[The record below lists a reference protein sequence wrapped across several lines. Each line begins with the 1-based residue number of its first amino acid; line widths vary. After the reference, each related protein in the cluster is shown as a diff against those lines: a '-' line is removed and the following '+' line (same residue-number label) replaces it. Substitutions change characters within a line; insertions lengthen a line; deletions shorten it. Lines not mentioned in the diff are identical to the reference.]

1 MEEKIDW
8 KAIAVQLGT
17 LEEGGESSGS
27 NEARQAIEL
36 LLGEDNLRK
45 SVDYYISGGP
55 GSELA
60 RSVLWLIRPWSAMSY
75 CYEIYKSGRD
85 VETRRMAVE
94 LLRVV
99 ADQRALSWTAEFLGD
114 EDSGIQTWGIEV
126 LEQLISSGSVEG
138 EDAEQLL
145 LKAESHANIHVRE
158 RAGLIRENLQRAE
171 AYWSAQKM
179 LPEHGDT

>member
-1 MEEKIDW
+1 MKDSIDW
-8 KAIAVQLGT
+8 KAMAVQLGT
-17 LEEGGESSGS
+17 LREGSESSGS
-27 NEARQAIEL
+27 AEARKAIEL

-75 CYEIYKSGRD
+75 CHEVYKSGRTL
-85 VETRRMAVE
+85 EARRMAVE

-99 ADQRALSWTAEFLGD
+99 ADERALSWVAEFLGD
-114 EDSGIQTWGIEV
+114 ADSGIQTWGIEV

-145 LKAESHANIHVRE
+145 AEAEAHPNIHVRE
-158 RAGLIRENLQRAE
+158 RAELIRENLSRAE
-171 AYWSAQKM
+171 AYWAARDD
-179 LPEHGDT
+179 EHGDT